1 MKLIVSTFL
10 VYKVKKCLLKSG
22 KVISS
27 IKECPPRLC
36 PTLPGAL
43 GTFNRDCRLKAPA
56 FPGMVAHVP
65 GHKYSCSWVQSGNRF
80 YQSYEG
86 NSRSPRGGRT
96 TSSVVPVRPLWGR
109 KNTTCDSAAKY
120 PNPKIYTD
128 FWDCNPKILYDFWD

>member
-27 IKECPPRLC
+27 IKECSPRLC

-43 GTFNRDCRLKAPA
+43 GTFNRDCRLKAPV
-56 FPGMVAHVP
+56 FPDMVAHVP
-65 GHKYSCSWVQSGNRF
+65 GHKYSCSWVQSG
-80 YQSYEG
+80 E
-86 NSRSPRGGRT
+86 PHP
-96 TSSVVPVRPLWGR
+96 VLLHVRPLWGR
-109 KNTTCDSAAKY
+109 KETTCDSAAKY